1 MKNFMKHFY
10 VLGMLCLVL
19 ASCKKESQSGPEF
32 TNQNDSG
39 THIIRTESTQ
49 LLTEGF
55 ETGSKGA
62 YASASVTLGSG
73 SWTLDDA
80 LIGNTTADVKSG
92 SQSVRVR
99 NTGSISMNF
108 NISASDSTTVKIDHA
123 KYGSDGSSTW
133 GLWISTNGGTT
144 YSQIGSTITSS
155 STSLQ
160 TATFQVANTGNIRLS
175 VRKASGGSNR
185 INFDNISV
193 TTGSGTTPPNPGGG
207 TPGDDDHLLLGNPNG
222 AVTAITSPNNYL
234 MDQTYY
240 KISYNRDRGTP
251 NWVSWHIQSS
261 DIGST
266 SRTNDFRADSALP
279 SGWYQVQ
286 SSSYSGSGFDR
297 GHNCPSGD
305 RTSSTAANSSTF
317 LMTNMIPQAPNNN
330 QQTWEGLES
339 YTRSLVSAGNEVYV
353 IAGSY
358 GTGGTGSNG
367 GVTNTINNGNV
378 TVPSN
383 VWKII
388 VVLPNGSN
396 DISRISS
403 TTRVIAINTPNTN
416 SINSDWKTYRTS
428 VNSIE
433 TATGYSFFAN
443 IPATIRTALK
453 QNVDNL

>member
-1 MKNFMKHFY
+1 MKHCY

-19 ASCKKESQSGPEF
+19 ASCKKEAQPEPEQQHHSGI
-32 TNQNDSG
+32 TAV
-39 THIIRTESTQ
+39 HTESTQ

-55 ETGSKGA
+55 ETGSKAA

-73 SWTLDDA
+73 SWTLNEA
-80 LIGNTTADVKSG
+80 LIGNSAADVKSG
-92 SQSVRVR
+92 SQSARIR
-99 NTGSISMNF
+99 NTGSLSMNF
-108 NISASDSTTVKIDHA
+108 NISSSDSTTVKIDHA
-123 KYGSDGSSTW
+123 KYGSDASSTW
-133 GLWISTNGGTT
+133 QLWISTNGGTSYT
-144 YSQIGSTITSS
+144 QVGSTVTSS
-155 STSLQ
+155 SSTLQ
-160 TATFQVANTGNIRLS
+160 TATFQINNTGNIRLS
-175 VRKASGGSNR
+175 VRKVSGGTNR
-185 INFDNISV
+185 INIDNISV
-193 TTGSGTTPPNPGGG
+193 TTGTGGGTTPGGG
-207 TPGDDDHLLLGNPNG
+207 TAGDDSHLLLGNPNG
-222 AVTAITSPNNYL
+222 AVANITSPNNYL

-240 KISYNRDRGTP
+240 TIAYNRDRGTP
-251 NWVSWHIQSS
+251 NWVSWHIKSS

-286 SSSYSGSGFDR
+286 NSSYSGSGFDR

-305 RTSSTAANSSTF
+305 RTSSTVANSSTF

-388 VVLPNGSN
+388 VVLPNGNN
-396 DISRISS
+396 DISRITS

-416 SINSDWKTYRTS
+416 TINSDWKTYRTS

-433 TATGYSFFAN
+433 TATGYSFFAS

-453 QNVDNL
+453 QNVDNQ

>member
-19 ASCKKESQSGPEF
+19 ASCKKESQPQPELIS
-32 TNQNDSG
+32 NQKASSVQ
-39 THIIRTESTQ
+39 TESTQ

-62 YASASVTLGSG
+62 YASAAVTLGSG
-73 SWTLDDA
+73 SWTMDDA
-80 LIGNTTADVKSG
+80 LIGNLAGDVKSG
-92 SQSVRVR
+92 SQSARIR
-99 NTGSISMNF
+99 NTGSLSMNF
-108 NISASDSTTVKIDHA
+108 NISANDSTTVKIDHA
-123 KYGSDGSSTW
+123 KYGSDASSTW
-133 GLWISTNGGTT
+133 QLWISTNGGSSYT
-144 YSQIGSTITSS
+144 QVGSTITSS
-155 STSLQ
+155 SSTLQ
-160 TATFQVANTGNIRLS
+160 TASFQISNTGNIRLS
-175 VRKASGGSNR
+175 VRKVSGGTNR
-185 INFDNISV
+185 INIDNISIS
-193 TTGSGTTPPNPGGG
+193 TGTGGGTNPGGG
-207 TPGDDDHLLLGNPNG
+207 PTAGDDSHLLLGNPNA
-222 AVTAITSPNNYL
+222 AVANITSPNNYL

-240 KISYNRDRGTP
+240 TISYNRDRGTP

-266 SRTNDFRADSALP
+266 SRTNDFRADAALP

-305 RTSSTAANSSTF
+305 RTSSTTANSSTF

-339 YTRSLVSAGNEVYV
+339 YTRGLVSAGNEVYV

-388 VVLPNGSN
+388 VVLPNGNN
-396 DISRISS
+396 DISRITS

-416 SINSDWKTYRTS
+416 TINSDWKTYRTS

-433 TATGYSFFAN
+433 TATGYNFFAS
-443 IPATIRTALK
+443 IPATVRTALK
-453 QNVDNL
+453 QNVDNQ

>member
-19 ASCKKESQSGPEF
+19 ASCKKESQPQPELIS
-32 TNQNDSG
+32 NQKISSVQ
-39 THIIRTESTQ
+39 TESTQ

-80 LIGNTTADVKSG
+80 LIGNLAADVKSG
-92 SQSVRVR
+92 SQSARIR
-99 NTGSISMNF
+99 NTGSLSMNF
-108 NISASDSTTVKIDHA
+108 NISANDSTTVKIDHA
-123 KYGSDGSSTW
+123 KYGSDASSTW
-133 GLWISTNGGTT
+133 QLWVSTNGGSSYT
-144 YSQIGSTITSS
+144 QVGSTITSS
-155 STSLQ
+155 SSTLQ
-160 TATFQVANTGNIRLS
+160 TASFQISNTGNIRLS
-175 VRKASGGSNR
+175 VRKVSGGTNR
-185 INFDNISV
+185 INIDNISV
-193 TTGSGTTPPNPGGG
+193 STGTGGGTNPGGG
-207 TPGDDDHLLLGNPNG
+207 TTAGDDSHLLLGNPNG
-222 AVTAITSPNNYL
+222 AVTNITSPNNYL

-240 KISYNRDRGTP
+240 TISYNRDRGTP

-266 SRTNDFRADSALP
+266 SRTNDFRADAALP

-339 YTRSLVSAGNEVYV
+339 YTRGLVSAGNEVYV

-388 VVLPNGSN
+388 VVLPNGNN
-396 DISRISS
+396 DISRITS

-416 SINSDWKTYRTS
+416 TINSDWKTYRTS

-433 TATGYSFFAN
+433 TATGYNFFAS
-443 IPATIRTALK
+443 IPATVRTALK
-453 QNVDNL
+453 QNVDNQ

>member
-1 MKNFMKHFY
+1 MKNFMKHCY

-19 ASCKKESQSGPEF
+19 ASCKKEAQPER
-32 TNQNDSG
+32 TEQQHSASSAV
-39 THIIRTESTQ
+39 RTESTQ

-73 SWTLDDA
+73 SWTLDES
-80 LIGNTTADVKSG
+80 LIGNSAADVKSG
-92 SQSVRVR
+92 SQSARIR
-99 NTGSISMNF
+99 NTGSLTMNF
-108 NISASDSTTVKIDHA
+108 NISASDSTTIKIDHA
-123 KYGSDGSSTW
+123 KYGSDASSTW
-133 GLWISTNGGTT
+133 QLWISTNGGTSYT
-144 YSQIGSTITSS
+144 QVGSTVTSS
-155 STSLQ
+155 SSTLQ
-160 TATFQVANTGNIRLS
+160 TATFQITNTSNIRLS
-175 VRKASGGSNR
+175 VRKVSGGTNR
-185 INFDNISV
+185 INIDNISV
-193 TTGSGTTPPNPGGG
+193 STGIGGGTNPGGG
-207 TPGDDDHLLLGNPNG
+207 TAGDDSHLLLGNPNG
-222 AVTAITSPNNYL
+222 AVANITSPNNYL

-240 KISYNRDRGTP
+240 TIAYNRDRGTP

-266 SRTNDFRADSALP
+266 PRTNDFRADSALP

-286 SSSYSGSGFDR
+286 NSSYSGSGFDR

-388 VVLPNGSN
+388 VVLPNGNN
-396 DISRISS
+396 DISRITS

-416 SINSDWKTYRTS
+416 TINSDWKTYRTS

-433 TATGYSFFAN
+433 TATGYSFFAS

-453 QNVDNL
+453 QNVDNQ